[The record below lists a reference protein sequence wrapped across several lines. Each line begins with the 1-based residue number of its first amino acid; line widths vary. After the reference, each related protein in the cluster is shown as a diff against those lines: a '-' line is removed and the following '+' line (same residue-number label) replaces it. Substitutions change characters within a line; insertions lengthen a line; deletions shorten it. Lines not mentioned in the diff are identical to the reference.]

1 MTSTATSLAFFNR
14 LLWIDGKPLLGTVEL
29 YRRDIFTKAL
39 DTFRPDGL
47 PEYNMIV
54 CGRAKKNWKSTD
66 LVLAALFKLVIPES
80 HQGNDGYILGND
92 EGQASDDL
100 SLAKKLVE
108 INPSLKADLEIF
120 QKEIRRRDGR
130 GVLKI
135 LPAQNVVG
143 QHGKTASFV
152 GYDEIHGYRT
162 YDLLEALAPDPTRQD
177 TLTWVTSYDTIYSV
191 PGIPLFDFK
200 QVGFAGTDPKMLF
213 SWYSGDRCTDP
224 DFAELPPEQ
233 RANPSMAS
241 WADGPAYIEQQR
253 RRLPSHKFRRLHL
266 NLPGAPN
273 GAFLDQAKVMEAI
286 EPGSKPRQ
294 PERDIKY
301 FAFCDM
307 SGGSADDAC
316 LAIAH
321 AGGDICVLDWVAKQN
336 GPAPFNPRNAVAKF
350 CDILHDW
357 NISSV
362 TGDSYAGSTF
372 RHDFYDRGVKY
383 ISSHLDKT
391 EIYETFEPRLNAG
404 EVRLYDDP
412 TLTQQL
418 LTLVV
423 RGAKVGHEPGGHD
436 DYANACCGAINL
448 AAGKGHGVRWAA
460 VSGDGRIY
468 STDTPRPTPSP
479 PRRGIENNNFSLM

>member
-1 MTSTATSLAFFNR
+1 MTTSLEFFGR
-14 LLWIDGKPLLGTVEL
+14 LRWIDGKPLLPTIEQ
-29 YRRDIFTKAL
+29 YRRFIFTRAL
-39 DTFRPDGL
+39 DTFGPDGL
-47 PEYNMIV
+47 PVINFV
-54 CGRAKKNWKSTD
+54 LAGRGKKNWKSAD
-66 LVLAALFKLVIPES
+66 LVLAALYKLVMANSPHGS
-80 HQGNDGYILGND
+80 DGLILAND
-92 EGQASDDL
+92 EGQAGDDL
-100 SLAKKLVE
+100 ELAKKLIAV
-108 INPSLKADLEIF
+108 NPKLAGVLEPL

-143 QHGKTASFV
+143 QHGKTAAFI

-162 YDLLEALAPDPTRQD
+162 YDLFEALAPDPTRQD
-177 TLTWVTSYDTIYSV
+177 TLTWVTSYDTIYSIA
-191 PGIPLFDFK
+191 GIPLHDFK
-200 QVGFAGTDPKMLF
+200 QVGFAGTDPRMLF

-241 WADGPAYIEQQR
+241 WAEGAAYVEQQR

-286 EPGSKPRQ
+286 EPGSKPGQ
-294 PERDIKY
+294 PQHGVKY
-301 FAFCDM
+301 FAFVDM
-307 SGGSADDAC
+307 SGGSTDDAC

-321 AGGDICVLDWVAKQN
+321 AEGGICVLDLVMKQN
-336 GPAPFNPRNAVAKF
+336 GPPPFNPRSAVAKF

-357 NISSV
+357 GISAV
-362 TGDSYAGSTF
+362 VGDDYGGTTF
-372 RHDFYDRGVKY
+372 PNDFYDRGIKY
-383 ISSHLDKT
+383 ISSHLDTT

-404 EVRLYDDP
+404 EVRLYDES

-423 RGAKVGHEPGGHD
+423 RGAKIGHEHGGHD
-436 DYANACCGAINL
+436 DFANAVCGAINL
-448 AAGKGHGVRWAA
+448 AAGKGYGVRWAA
-460 VSGDGRIY
+460 VSGDGKIY
-468 STDTPRPTPSP
+468 DGDNPHPIPSP
-479 PRRGIENNNFSLM
+479 PRNRIENNNSSLM

>member
-1 MTSTATSLAFFNR
+1 
-14 LLWIDGKPLLGTVEL
+14 
-29 YRRDIFTKAL
+29 
-39 DTFRPDGL
+39 
-47 PEYNMIV
+47 MI
-54 CGRAKKNWKSTD
+54 
-66 LVLAALFKLVIPES
+66 I
-80 HQGNDGYILGND
+80 
-92 EGQASDDL
+92 
-100 SLAKKLVE
+100 
-108 INPSLKADLEIF
+108 LKAREPA
-120 QKEIRRRDGR
+120 RD
-130 GVLKI
+130 
-135 LPAQNVVG
+135 
-143 QHGKTASFV
+143 
-152 GYDEIHGYRT
+152 YD
-162 YDLLEALAPDPTRQD
+162 
-177 TLTWVTSYDTIYSV
+177 
-191 PGIPLFDFK
+191 
-200 QVGFAGTDPKMLF
+200 
-213 SWYSGDRCTDP
+213 GDRRQQGEP
-224 DFAELPPEQ
+224 MA
-233 RANPSMAS
+233 PSNRQPL
-241 WADGPAYIEQQR
+241 GRPIQLLY
-253 RRLPSHKFRRLHL
+253 
-266 NLPGAPN
+266 
-273 GAFLDQAKVMEAI
+273 
-286 EPGSKPRQ
+286 PRQ

-321 AGGDICVLDWVAKQN
+321 AEGDICVLDWVAKQN

-436 DYANACCGAINL
+436 DYANACCG
-448 AAGKGHGVRWAA
+448 
-460 VSGDGRIY
+460 
-468 STDTPRPTPSP
+468 
-479 PRRGIENNNFSLM
+479 